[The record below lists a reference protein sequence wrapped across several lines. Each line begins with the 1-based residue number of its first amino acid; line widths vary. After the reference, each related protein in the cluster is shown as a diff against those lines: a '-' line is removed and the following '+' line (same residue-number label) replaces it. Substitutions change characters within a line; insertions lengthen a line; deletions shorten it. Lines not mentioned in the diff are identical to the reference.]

1 MRKFLNWL
9 FNLEKAGQVSF
20 LIVGFVIGMGAMSFY
35 IGAMIDTGSL
45 AEWFGAIGTI
55 AAVAVS
61 LYLASSKEKKY
72 VDLHISSPSVIRIT
86 TDPTAV
92 GIEFVIYN
100 AGNKPF
106 AWAKTT
112 INNNS
117 HTGLTFLTED
127 GENLSLIAPNEIV
140 KFRKIMHVT
149 FDGIWDYKSMKED
162 FRKGIYPTVTVDGPE
177 KNGITADILRISSR
191 NKW

>member
-9 FNLEKAGQVSF
+9 FNPEKARQVSF

-61 LYLASSKEKKY
+61 LYLASRKEKKY
-72 VDLHISSPSVIRIT
+72 VDLHISSASVIRIT
-86 TDPTAV
+86 TDPTVV
-92 GIEFVIYN
+92 GVEFVIYN

-112 INNNS
+112 IKNNS
-117 HTGLTFLTED
+117 DTGLTFLTED
-127 GENLSLIAPNEIV
+127 VENLSLIAPNEIV
-140 KFRKIMHVT
+140 KFRKIMHVP
-149 FDGIWDYKSMKED
+149 FEGIWDYKSMKEAS
-162 FRKGIYPTVTVDGPE
+162 RKGIYPTVTVDGPE
-177 KNGITADILRISSR
+177 KNGITADILTISSII
-191 NKW
+191 KW

>member
-9 FNLEKAGQVSF
+9 FNPEKAGQVSF

-35 IGAMIDTGSL
+35 IGTMIDTGSL
-45 AEWFGAIGTI
+45 AEWFGAVGTI

-72 VDLHISSPSVIRIT
+72 VDLHISSASLIYINN
-86 TDPTAV
+86 DPTAV

-112 INNNS
+112 INNFSNM
-117 HTGLTFLTED
+117 GLKFSTED
-127 GENLSLIAPNEIV
+127 GKNLSLIAPNEIV
-140 KFRKIMHVT
+140 KFREIMYVS
-149 FDGIWDYKSMKED
+149 FDGIWDYKSNDEA

-177 KNGITADILRISSR
+177 KNGITADILKISSR
-191 NKW
+191 IKW